1 MEGVGMVKH
10 ACPSDQV
17 LSTVTIDDR
26 EVDADVLDHL
36 ETCSTCR
43 SRLESLTAEDQ
54 WWQLAETH
62 MAEAQPNSEHL
73 AAHRIAR
80 SVCPLE
86 ASKSESEATGVFDTA
101 YELELLRAKIRP
113 ATHPELLGRIGRY
126 EIEQLVGAGGMGL
139 VFRGHDTEL
148 HRVVAVKTIASSLA
162 PHGAVRQRFLAEA
175 RAVASLAHPH
185 IVSVHDIVHED
196 PVPAIVMQYVAG
208 PSLGEHIAQNGALH
222 WRSALQLGTQL
233 CDALETAHRSGLI
246 HRDIKPGNVLLEANA
261 TRALLTD
268 FGLVRVLDQQT
279 VTRSGTLAGT
289 PEFMSPEQAWG
300 QKLDPRSDLF
310 SLGSVLYVMLTGTS
324 PFAAG
329 ETMATLNRL
338 CNEPHRP
345 LRELAPETPR
355 QVIQLVDRLLAK
367 QTRRRYSSAAEVR
380 ERMHDLLDS
389 DITLTPRRRTYTLLV
404 VATLFLS
411 IFLIGLPFAP
421 VLRDWLAPKKST
433 GSMVRVPESASP
445 GSVSSVRVPDSPSSF
460 GAMIQFDRELQS
472 VGGNVSSLERSFEM
486 SVSSGGHLWTKP
498 GRIDDE
504 IRSVERSLNQ
514 LETDVASDSP

>member
-1 MEGVGMVKH
+1 MVK
-10 ACPSDQV
+10 CTCLSDQV
-17 LSTVTIDDR
+17 LSATTVDDR
-26 EVDADVLDHL
+26 DVDREILDHL
-36 ETCSTCR
+36 ESCTACR
-43 SRLESLTAEDQ
+43 ERLESLTAEES
-54 WWQLAETH
+54 WWRLAETL
-62 MAEAQPNSEHL
+62 PDSENL
-73 AAHRIAR
+73 PAHRIAR

-86 ASKSESEATGVFDTA
+86 AAKSGSESPGVFDTG
-101 YELELLRAKIRP
+101 YELELLRAKIEP

-148 HRVVAVKTIASSLA
+148 HRIVAVKTIASSLA

-208 PSLGEHIAQNGALH
+208 PSLGEHIAKNGALH
-222 WRSALQLGTQL
+222 WRNALQLGTQL

-300 QKLDPRSDLF
+300 RKLDARSDLF
-310 SLGSVLYVMLTGTS
+310 SLGSVLYVMLTGIS

-338 CNEPHRP
+338 CNDPHRP
-345 LRELAPETPR
+345 IRELAPDVPR

-380 ERMHDLLDS
+380 ERMQDLLHS
-389 DITLTPRRRTYTLLV
+389 DITLTPRRRTTYTVLGIAAMFLV
-404 VATLFLS
+404 AA
-411 IFLIGLPFAP
+411 LIGLPFTP
-421 VLRDWLAPKKST
+421 VLRDWIASKA
-433 GSMVRVPESASP
+433 RPE
-445 GSVSSVRVPDSPSSF
+445 GVVVRVPDRLPGSSFSAVRVPGTPSSF
-460 GAMIQFDRELQS
+460 GAIVQFDRELQG
-472 VGGNVSSLERSFEM
+472 VEGDLSSLERLFDMTASDAGLFG
-486 SVSSGGHLWTKP
+486 SSHGQL
-498 GRIDDE
+498 DAE
-504 IRSVERSLNQ
+504 IIAVERLLSE
-514 LETDVASDSP
+514 LESDVAADSQ